1 MRGTRFRTGTI
12 TSQIL
17 VQIIR
22 TSEKLL
28 TVQVQV
34 IAAVE
39 ETKAIG
45 AGATTQS
52 VLQNSREETSVDISD
67 GASDSLLVAAGDNSV
82 IATLG
87 LGVLKGDIL
96 GERELNTVAQA
107 GGGGHGHSGGSEE
120 ESGSEELHFDGL
132 RLINTKS
139 D

>member
-1 MRGTRFRTGTI
+1 MR
-12 TSQIL
+12 TSQ
-17 VQIIR
+17 
-22 TSEKLL
+22 KLL

-34 IAAVE
+34 IAAIE

-45 AGATTQS
+45 TGTTTHS
-52 VLQNSREETSVDISD
+52 VLQNSREETGVDISD
-67 GASDSLLVAAGDNSV
+67 GASDSLLVAAGDNGV
-82 IATLG
+82 VATLG

-96 GERELNTVAQA
+96 GEGELNTVTLA
-107 GGGGHGHSGGSEE
+107 GGQGHSGGSEE

>member
-1 MRGTRFRTGTI
+1 M
-12 TSQIL
+12 

-22 TSEKLL
+22 TSQKLL

-52 VLQNSREETSVDISD
+52 VLQNSREKTSVDISD
-67 GASDSLLVAAGDNSV
+67 GASDSLLVAAGDNGV

-96 GERELNTVAQA
+96 GERELNTVAHA
-107 GGGGHGHSGGSEE
+107 GSGGQGHSGGSEE